1 MAETKRPSRID
12 VHHHFFPP
20 EYLAVMGDMAKRPVV
35 RDWTTARSLEE
46 MDKNGI
52 GTAVLSLS
60 PPGLHHVGKEE
71 TRRLARAVNEH
82 ATKLRSIHPT
92 RYGHFASVP
101 MPDVDGTLAEIAY
114 ALDSLNAD
122 GIQLMT
128 SYGERY
134 PGHPDFAPI
143 MDELNRRNALVFIH
157 PLAPVCCAQSLSWIP
172 ASLFEFTQDTN
183 RCVFSLLFTG
193 TLAQFPN
200 IRFIFC
206 HSGAAVPILAGRAA
220 VMGLGREFAEKT
232 PNGIDHELRKLHFD
246 VALQANRPALA
257 ALFAYVPISQIL
269 LGSDYPFGTS
279 ADGISGLEEYGIN
292 SGDLQAIYSGNA
304 ERLVPRLKV

>member
-1 MAETKRPSRID
+1 MAEIKRPSRID
-12 VHHHFFPP
+12 VHHHFFAP

-35 RDWTTARSLEE
+35 REWTLARSLEE

-52 GTAVLSLS
+52 RTAVLSLS
-60 PPGLHHVGKEE
+60 PPGLHHVGNEE

-82 ATKLRSIHPT
+82 AAKIRSTHPV

-114 ALDSLNAD
+114 ALDTLKAD

-134 PGHPDFAPI
+134 PGHPDFAPV

-157 PLAPVCCAQSLSWIP
+157 PLAPICCAPSLSWIP
-172 ASLFEFTQDTN
+172 AALFEFTQDTN
-183 RCVFSLLFTG
+183 RCVFSLLLTG
-193 TLAQFPN
+193 TLARFAN

-206 HSGAAVPILAGRAA
+206 HSGAAVPVLAGRAA
-220 VMGLGREFAEKT
+220 VMGLGREFADAM
-232 PNGIDHELRKLHFD
+232 PNGIDHELRRLHFD
-246 VALQANRPALA
+246 VALCQRLTSYGRKEMMEPTLKK
-257 ALFAYVPISQIL
+257 FACRAHS
-269 LGSDYPFGTS
+269 
-279 ADGISGLEEYGIN
+279 
-292 SGDLQAIYSGNA
+292 
-304 ERLVPRLKV
+304 KVAFRACEF